1 MRLFR
6 TRVNG
11 SEDAYVTPLAQP
23 DGMPGVAFQWLE
35 VEGPLQDENAAA
47 GYRLMF
53 GDLPMRRLDKGEAS
67 GVNVPIVAP
76 APAPGQGGGFGGGGG
91 GRGRFARTQ
100 DVAVEV
106 VSQRPREDADRLIR
120 AFLARAYRRP
130 VEEAHAKR
138 FFELFN
144 QQVEKGHGFTKSL
157 LSTYTAILCSPGY
170 LYVEEQPGRL
180 DDYALA

>member
-1 MRLFR
+1 MRLSQ

-11 SEDAYVTPLAQP
+11 SEEEYVNPLAEQ

-35 VEGPLQDENAAA
+35 VEGPLGDADATA
-47 GYRLMF
+47 GYRLLF
-53 GDLPMRRLDKGEAS
+53 GDLPMRRLDKGDMG

-76 APAPGQGGGFGGGGG
+76 PAVPNGTG
-91 GRGRFARTQ
+91 GRGRFSPRTQ

-106 VSQRPREDADRLIR
+106 ASEHQREDAVRLIR

-138 FFELFN
+138 FLELFN
-144 QQVEKGHGFTKSL
+144 QQFEQSHGFTKSL
-157 LSTYTAILCSPGY
+157 LSTYTAILCSPGF
-170 LYVEEQPGRL
+170 LYIQE
-180 DDYALA
+180 